1 MAWQYLKIP
10 KGEEVSPAYLP
21 SGEVTI
27 ENRLTFKPNFDRV
40 EDIVEEGD
48 IIWALTTG
56 GILKYN
62 QKNNEVKIYSVKDG
76 LTGDG
81 YINMIKRGDY
91 IWVATNHGISR
102 LNIKNEEIKNYF
114 KKPVIENDSWAD
126 IFYEFDYE
134 VMDGLSSNANLKL
147 FLDPYTNDL
156 WAASFNGI
164 SKYQDIK
171 DDWISFGKAEDVNL
185 NKGITNIV
193 FNKDFVIADI
203 SPGIDF
209 GGIVAFDRKENKWV
223 ALSEK
228 EGFNLQKNDFHK
240 LVTNE
245 NKFWVESRPIG
256 YTSCGEKDKIKASAI
271 LSYSK
276 MDGWDSEK
284 ELNKQISL
292 NEEVAEMEY
301 TQPFLIIYL
310 KEVCDGNTIEGKAK
324 LIKFNTVKNE
334 VEEVKIVDNYD
345 QIKDEERRQKETE
358 ISELIAR
365 IEKIKGEPARKEI
378 LFRIDDELLFNILPT
393 FKRTNIFDGEN
404 ELKQFNEELIENR
417 EANIFWTDLKNKERE
432 FLENYNLSDRYFV
445 PMECNKFNS
454 KGNYIYLRTNGEDGI
469 GGSDRSLIVRYNK
482 SKKEFTLLR
491 DTNYTGE
498 DVSDLITLPSF
509 MRIGTFIC
517 NDNYYFNFRKR
528 GVCNYDFEHQKT
540 TCFDENNYK
549 DAIKLYISDDT
560 KQYFLTGDYQL
571 GMFDIDNLRYQYLV
585 LENEKDVGIDFK
597 TADLELKD
605 IEGNTLYFTGKEE
618 GYLFVYD
625 KELKKWNKFW
635 IPEEDRGRIE
645 EVKAFK
651 DTVWIITDEGIFD
664 NIVYIIEKKDT
675 NPRRVNINNG
685 IITTGGRVVRDSSSM
700 WGSEIIKMKDKLF
713 IVGENGLWIFE

>member
-1 MAWQYLKIP
+1 VTWQYLKIS
-10 KGEEVSPAYLP
+10 KGEEAFPVYLP
-21 SGEVTI
+21 SGEVII

-40 EDIVEEGD
+40 EDVVEEGD

-76 LTGDG
+76 LTGEG
-81 YINMIKRGDY
+81 IYRNMLKRGDY
-91 IWVATNHGISR
+91 IWVATDKGISR

-126 IFYEFDYE
+126 TFYKFDYE
-134 VMDGLSSNANLKL
+134 VIDGLSSNANLKL
-147 FLDPYTNDL
+147 FLDSYTNDL
-156 WAASFNGI
+156 WVASFNGV

-171 DDWISFGKAEDVNL
+171 DDWISFGKAENVNL

-223 ALSEK
+223 ALSER
-228 EGFNLQKNDFHK
+228 EGFNLQKNVRHK
-240 LVTNE
+240 LVTNDD
-245 NKFWVESRPIG
+245 KFWVESRPIG

-310 KEVCDGNTIEGKAK
+310 KEVCNGNTIEEKAK

-334 VEEVKIVDNYD
+334 VEEVRIVDNYD
-345 QIKDEERRQKETE
+345 QMKEEKERRHEAEMTE
-358 ISELIAR
+358 IIEK

-378 LFRIDDELLFNILPT
+378 LFTIDGELLFNILPT
-393 FKRTNIFDGEN
+393 FKREELFDSEN
-404 ELKQFNEELIENR
+404 KPRQFNVKNGKLIENKD
-417 EANIFWTDLKNKERE
+417 ANIFWEDLKNKEKE

-445 PMECNKFNS
+445 PMECNRFNS
-454 KGNYIYLRTNGEDGI
+454 KGNYIYLRTNEEIDMS
-469 GGSDRSLIVRYNK
+469 GGSTRHLIVRYNK
-482 SKKEFTLLR
+482 SKKELTLLQ
-491 DTNYTGE
+491 DIDYIGE
-498 DVSDLITLPSF
+498 NVSDNSIPLYPF
-509 MRIGTFIC
+509 MC
-517 NDNYYFNFRKR
+517 NDSYYLDFGEK

-540 TCFDENNYK
+540 TCFDEDNFK
-549 DAIKLYISDDT
+549 DATKVYILDDT
-560 KQYFLTGDYQL
+560 KKYFLTGDYQL
-571 GMFDIDNLRYQYLV
+571 GIFDIDNLHYQYLI
-585 LENEKDVGIDFK
+585 LENEKEVGIDFK

-635 IPEEDRGRIE
+635 IPEEDKGRIE

-651 DTVWIITDEGIFD
+651 DTVWIITGEGIFD
-664 NIVYIIEKKDT
+664 NIVYIIEKKDA

-685 IITTGGRVVRDSSSM
+685 IITTSGRVIRNGSAM
-700 WGSEIIKMKDKLF
+700 WGSKIIKMKDKLF
-713 IVGENGLWIFE
+713 IVGENGIWIFE